1 MNNGDGKL
9 TRIGVFYDGN
19 YFFHVSNYYN
29 FHHNRRARISI
40 AGLHHFIRHEVAKAE
55 GTDQRYCQIVDA
67 HYFRGRLKAS
77 EAEQRDQLFR
87 DRQFD
92 DILIREGVVAH
103 YLPLSQG
110 GEKGIDVWLA
120 LEAFELAIYKRFDVS
135 VLVAGDGDFLPL
147 VRKLNTL
154 GTRVVLVGWDFK
166 FTDQNNNERETRM
179 AQSLLDEVTYPLM
192 MHQEIDDRSRKDD
205 PLINGLFIPQREL
218 TPQLSTKQVNQPS
231 NGSPSSAQS
240 HASTMTPNESTGKL
254 LPLKDGY
261 GFVKPD
267 TGGEN
272 LFFHH
277 SDVKDDVFNSLKD
290 NDKVRYQVGKN
301 EKGLCAIAVEVIK

>member
-19 YFFHVSNYYN
+19 YFLHVSNYYN
-29 FHHNRRARISI
+29 FHHARRARISI
-40 AGLHHFIRHEVAKAE
+40 SGLHHFIRNEVAKIE
-55 GTDQRYCQIVDA
+55 STDNRYCQIVDA
-67 HYFRGRLKAS
+67 HYFRGRLKAAD
-77 EAEQRDQLFR
+77 AEQRDQLFR

-103 YLPLSQG
+103 YLHLSQG

-120 LEAFELAIYKRFDVS
+120 LEAFELAIYKRFDVI

-147 VRKLNTL
+147 VRKLNSL

-166 FTDQNNNERETRM
+166 ITDYNGTERETRM

-205 PLINGLFIPQREL
+205 PLINGLFIPQRESAPQPQIKQGNQVSTGVAIPL
-218 TPQLSTKQVNQPS
+218 QPTATITTPKEN
-231 NGSPSSAQS
+231 
-240 HASTMTPNESTGKL
+240 TGKL
-254 LPLKDGY
+254 LSLKDGY

-267 TGGEN
+267 SGGEN

-277 SDVKDDVFNSLKD
+277 SEVKGDIFNSLKE
-290 NDKVRYQVGKN
+290 NDKVRYQISQN
-301 EKGLCAIAVEVIK
+301 DKGPSAKAVELIK